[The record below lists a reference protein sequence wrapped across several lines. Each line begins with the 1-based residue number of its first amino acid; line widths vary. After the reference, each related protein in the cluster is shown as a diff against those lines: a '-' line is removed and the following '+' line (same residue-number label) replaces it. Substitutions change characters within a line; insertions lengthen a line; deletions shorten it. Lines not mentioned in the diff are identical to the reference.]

1 MYFNINL
8 SIINMSS
15 IPNSIY
21 YLIIIIKSEYKIKI
35 MFFKAPIWGVRGLN
49 CIFAPSLNSEVMKK
63 RTDFLVIGS
72 GIAGLTFALKAVKF
86 GKVTIVTKA
95 NLEDT
100 NTRYAQGGIAAVFSE
115 PDNFEKHINDTLV
128 AGGGICNEEV
138 VRMVVHEA
146 PDRIKDL
153 INMGVSFDKKE
164 NGTYDLAKEGGH
176 TEYRILHHKDRTGES
191 IQKTLMEGVRNEAK
205 IEILEHHFAI
215 ELLTQHH
222 LGEEVKRNYPDI
234 KCYGAYVAD
243 LVNQQVITILSKV
256 TVIATGGI
264 GNVYLTTTNP
274 EIATGDGVAMVY
286 RAKGT
291 IENMEFIQF
300 HPTSLYDPERK
311 PSFLITEALRGY
323 GAVLKNLS
331 GEKFMNRYDSRGSLA
346 PRDIVARAIDNE
358 MKIWGDDHVWLDCTH
373 LNKEGLKDHFPNV
386 YEHCLERGID
396 ITKDMIPVVPCAHY
410 SCGGIK
416 VDINGQSN
424 IDRLYAL
431 GEASSTGLHGANRLA
446 SNSLIEAAVYAHRAA
461 VHSGARLNDLTFEE
475 RIPVWDY
482 KGTTHLEEMVL
493 ITQSTKEVQMIMSN
507 YVGIVRSDIR
517 LERAMVRL
525 DILYEETERLYK
537 KSLISKKICELRN
550 LINVGYIIIK
560 MAKNR
565 HESIGL
571 HYSIDYPKRT
581 SSEF

>member
-1 MYFNINL
+1 
-8 SIINMSS
+8 
-15 IPNSIY
+15 
-21 YLIIIIKSEYKIKI
+21 
-35 MFFKAPIWGVRGLN
+35 
-49 CIFAPSLNSEVMKK
+49 MKK

-72 GIAGLTFALKAVKF
+72 GIAGLTFALKAVEY

-95 NLEDT
+95 KLEDT

-115 PDNFEKHINDTLV
+115 PDNFEKHINDTLI
-128 AGGGICNEEV
+128 AGGGLCNEDV
-138 VRMVVHEA
+138 VRMVVQEA

-153 INMGVSFDKKE
+153 IELGVSFDKKE
-164 NGTYDLAKEGGH
+164 DGTYDLAKEGGH
-176 TEYRILHHKDRTGES
+176 TEHRILHHKDKTGES
-191 IQKTLMEGVRNEAK
+191 IQFTLMERVRNEPD

-215 ELLTQHH
+215 EILTQHH
-222 LGEEVKRNYPDI
+222 LGDVVKRNYPDI

-243 LVNQQVITILSKV
+243 LVNQNVVTILSKV
-256 TVIATGGI
+256 TIVATGGI

-323 GAVLKNLS
+323 GAVLKNIS
-331 GEKFMNRYDSRGSLA
+331 GERFMNRYDSRGSLA

-373 LNKEGLKDHFPNV
+373 LNKEGLIDHFPNV

-396 ITKDMIPVVPCAHY
+396 ITRDMIPVVPCAHY

-416 VDINGQSN
+416 VDTDGQSN

-461 VHSGARLNDLTFEE
+461 IHSGPRLKGLTFEE
-475 RIPVWDY
+475 KIPLWDY

-525 DILYEETERLYK
+525 DILYEETESLYK

-560 MAKNR
+560 MAQNR
-565 HESIGL
+565 HESVGL
-571 HYSIDYPKRT
+571 HYSIDYPRRA

>member
-1 MYFNINL
+1 
-8 SIINMSS
+8 
-15 IPNSIY
+15 
-21 YLIIIIKSEYKIKI
+21 
-35 MFFKAPIWGVRGLN
+35 
-49 CIFAPSLNSEVMKK
+49 MKK

-72 GIAGLTFALKAVKF
+72 GIAGLTFALKAVKY
-86 GKVTIVTKA
+86 GKVTVVTKA
-95 NLEDT
+95 NIEDT

-115 PDNFEKHINDTLV
+115 PDNFEKHISDTLI
-128 AGGGICNEEV
+128 AGGGLCNEDV
-138 VRMVVHEA
+138 VRMVVQEA
-146 PDRIKDL
+146 PARIKDL
-153 INMGVSFDKKE
+153 INMGVSFDKKDD
-164 NGTYDLAKEGGH
+164 GTYDLAKEGGH
-176 TEYRILHHKDRTGES
+176 TEYRILHHKDKTGES
-191 IQKTLMEGVRNEAK
+191 IQKTLTEQVRNEPN

-222 LGEEVKRNYPDI
+222 LGEVVKRNYPDI

-243 LVNQQVITILSKV
+243 LVNQQVITLLSKI
-256 TVIATGGI
+256 TVVATGGI

-373 LNKEGLKDHFPNV
+373 LNPEGLKDHFPNV
-386 YEHCLERGID
+386 YQHCLERGID
-396 ITKDMIPVVPCAHY
+396 ITHDMIPVVPCAHY

-461 VHSGARLNDLTFEE
+461 IHSGARLKDLTFEE
-475 RIPVWDY
+475 KIPLWDY

-493 ITQSTKEVQMIMSN
+493 ITQSCKEVQMIMSN

-517 LERAMVRL
+517 LERAMIRL

-565 HESIGL
+565 HESVGL
-571 HYSIDYPKRT
+571 HYSIDYPKRA

>member
-1 MYFNINL
+1 MNL
-8 SIINMSS
+8 FVSL
-15 IPNSIY
+15 PTV
-21 YLIIIIKSEYKIKI
+21 LQ
-35 MFFKAPIWGVRGLN
+35 LN
-49 CIFAPSLNSEVMKK
+49 VMKK

-72 GIAGLTFALKAVKF
+72 GIAGLTFALRAVKY

-95 NLEDT
+95 NLEDS

-115 PDNFEKHINDTLV
+115 PDNFEKHISDTLI

-138 VRMVVHEA
+138 VRMVVQEA
-146 PDRIKDL
+146 PARIKDL
-153 INMGVSFDKKE
+153 IDMGVSFDKKE
-164 NGTYDLAKEGGH
+164 DGTYDLAKEGGH

-243 LVNQQVITILSKV
+243 LINQQVITILSKV

-396 ITKDMIPVVPCAHY
+396 IAKDMIPVVPCAHY

-525 DILYEETERLYK
+525 DILYEETESLYK

-565 HESIGL
+565 HESVGL